1 MIFLNS
7 SMVLLAKP
15 GESFDNPDVEG
26 VTQKKYPNNVI
37 LTFNPNKLIFQ
48 VQGQSEL
55 LIHLKQQVTDYCGK
69 NGVYS
74 KLQAIGINFL
84 IAKHKVEYEAI
95 YKKFNIESEKSPRF
109 KDKTPSFQNISFQ
122 YKVSENETINI
133 IIQKAEDTN
142 RVQKPI
148 PVFDINAHYNL
159 NNFSE
164 DNIQK
169 IIASIEKLYNQ
180 VSSFIGGI

>member
-7 SMVLLAKP
+7 SMVFLAKP

-37 LTFNPNKLIFQ
+37 LTFDPNKLIFQ
-48 VQGQSEL
+48 VQGQLEL
-55 LIHLKQQVTDYCGK
+55 LNHLKQQVTDYCDK
-69 NGVYS
+69 NSVYS

-84 IAKHKVEYEAI
+84 MAKHKVEYEAI
-95 YKKFNIESEKSPRF
+95 YKKFNIELEKLPKF

-122 YKVSENETINI
+122 YKVSENETTNI
-133 IIQKAEDTN
+133 IIQKAENTN

-148 PVFDINAHYNL
+148 PVFDINTHYNL
-159 NNFSE
+159 SNFSE
-164 DNIQK
+164 DNIK
-169 IIASIEKLYNQ
+169 EIIAGTTELYNQ
-180 VSSFIGGI
+180 VSSFIRGV